1 MLQVGTA
8 SEAKL
13 EWGTVEVVAVVKESV
28 GAVEVVV
35 VRAEVV
41 VVKESVGTASD
52 VGAAQ
57 VAQRWKKP
65 SRSGCWR

>member
-8 SEAKL
+8 SGAKL
-13 EWGTVEVVAVVKESV
+13 EWG
-28 GAVEVVV
+28 AVEVLV
-35 VRAEVV
+35 VRAQVV

-57 VAQRWKKP
+57 VARRWKKP